1 MVHESTGPVAGSESQ
16 NWVSRSCPPGA
27 LKQQVSVTTEV
38 LWHDSSAVGPVGH
51 DCDEGEGSNLG
62 ELVRVDEYSGNCKR
76 ERGLGT
82 YGLTAP
88 ENEARRSEACPASA
102 LTLTIAIVAVHQFQ
116 TVTKKP
122 SNPAEEVL
130 GRHEVR

>member
-1 MVHESTGPVAGSESQ
+1 MVHESTGPVAGSVSQ

-51 DCDEGEGSNLG
+51 DCEERERSNVGEC
-62 ELVRVDEYSGNCKR
+62 VRVDENSGNCKR

-88 ENEARRSEACPASA
+88 ENEVKRSEACPASA
-102 LTLTIAIVAVHQFQ
+102 WKLAIANFAVQRLQ
-116 TVTKKP
+116 TVASTP
-122 SNPAEEVL
+122 SKLQN
-130 GRHEVR
+130 RQT